1 MFSILDVL
9 SSFLITMKEK
19 NKTVAQPDDRSSV
32 PKNEIPNLPQRQ
44 TPWSTSRAS
53 AFHKFGSTPT
63 SRSTP
68 ASPHFYSSWFGS
80 QMWNRPIQYGS
91 LYQNMAFS
99 NYPMMAARVGP
110 SSLLASANTLQR
122 TSTENYM
129 LLNNHSYKSSQPT
142 SNVTPK
148 ARENER
154 KHSIQGANLK
164 GSIRSV
170 TSERKETTVV
180 VNDNKNDGGS
190 TKESNYTKEQR
201 KRKAEQ
207 TSSKISSMKSIKLQD
222 IPSRQQQSR
231 MMPGTGKFEANPTD
245 LNQNMHIDPNAS
257 AANPL
262 LEKEESDETKEQR
275 KRKAMNKSSKR
286 PKMKI
291 IKLKDISSTKQT
303 QSSMTAGNGR
313 GANNVTS
320 IENCNSIQDI
330 TNIASD
336 HFEVNPTEG
345 NRILSTKLSATNPQL
360 AKEESDEAKEQRRR
374 QSKKK
379 SAKRSRLKMK
389 MERERLNAS
398 IRNLDVENAA
408 LRKELDD
415 LIDEYDKLT
424 ENNDSLM
431 DELNEMFGQET
442 VMDVFNM
449 QSADSDADDDQNT

>member
-1 MFSILDVL
+1 
-9 SSFLITMKEK
+9 MKEK
-19 NKTVAQPDDRSSV
+19 NKTVVQYDDRSSV
-32 PKNEIPNLPQRQ
+32 PNNEIPNLPQRQ
-44 TPWSTSRAS
+44 TPWSTSQAS
-53 AFHKFGSTPT
+53 AFHKFRSTPT
-63 SRSTP
+63 FRSTP

-91 LYQNMAFS
+91 PYQNMAFS
-99 NYPMMAARVGP
+99 NYAMVAARVGQ
-110 SSLLASANTLQR
+110 SSLLASANTIQR
-122 TSTENYM
+122 TPAENYM

-142 SNVTPK
+142 SNVTPQ

-154 KHSIQGANLK
+154 
-164 GSIRSV
+164 SV
-170 TSERKETTVV
+170 TSESKETTVV

-190 TKESNYTKEQR
+190 TKESNYTKELR

-207 TSSKISSMKSIKLQD
+207 TSSKISSMKNIKLQD
-222 IPSRQQQSR
+222 IPSRHQQSR

-245 LNQNMHIDPNAS
+245 LNQNLHIDPNAS

-275 KRKAMNKSSKR
+275 KRMEMNKSSKR
-286 PKMKI
+286 PKVKI
-291 IKLKDISSTKQT
+291 IKLKDISSIKQT
-303 QSSMTAGNGR
+303 QSSMTAGN
-313 GANNVTS
+313 
-320 IENCNSIQDI
+320 DK

-336 HFEVNPTEG
+336 HFEANPTEG
-345 NRILSTKLSATNPQL
+345 NRILSTNLSATNPQL

-389 MERERLNAS
+389 VERERLNAS
-398 IRNLDVENAA
+398 IRNLDVENAG
-408 LRKELDD
+408 LRKELRD

-424 ENNDSLM
+424 GNNDSLM

-449 QSADSDADDDQNT
+449 QSADSDADDNQNSNAT

>member
-1 MFSILDVL
+1 
-9 SSFLITMKEK
+9 
-19 NKTVAQPDDRSSV
+19 
-32 PKNEIPNLPQRQ
+32 
-44 TPWSTSRAS
+44 
-53 AFHKFGSTPT
+53 
-63 SRSTP
+63 
-68 ASPHFYSSWFGS
+68 
-80 QMWNRPIQYGS
+80 MWNRPIQYGS
-91 LYQNMAFS
+91 PYQNMAFS
-99 NYPMMAARVGP
+99 NYAMMAARLLQILWNVHILLWGEVGQ
-110 SSLLASANTLQR
+110 SSLLASANTIQR
-122 TSTENYM
+122 TPAENYM

-142 SNVTPK
+142 SNLTPQ

-154 KHSIQGANLK
+154 RYSIQGTNLK
-164 GSIRSV
+164 GSVRSV
-170 TSERKETTVV
+170 TSESKETTVV

-190 TKESNYTKEQR
+190 TKVHIHLCNESNYTKELR

-207 TSSKISSMKSIKLQD
+207 TSSKISSMKNIKLQD

-245 LNQNMHIDPNAS
+245 LNQNLHIDPNKS

-275 KRKAMNKSSKR
+275 KRMEMNKSSKR
-286 PKMKI
+286 PKVKI
-291 IKLKDISSTKQT
+291 IKLKDISSIKQT
-303 QSSMTAGNGR
+303 QFSMTAGNGG

-320 IENCNSIQDI
+320 IENCNSIQDK

-336 HFEVNPTEG
+336 HFEANPTEG
-345 NRILSTKLSATNPQL
+345 NRILSTNLSATNPQL

-389 MERERLNAS
+389 VERERLNAS
-398 IRNLDVENAA
+398 IRNLDVENAG
-408 LRKELDD
+408 LRKELRD

-424 ENNDSLM
+424 GNNDSLM

-449 QSADSDADDDQNT
+449 QSADSDADDNQNSNAT